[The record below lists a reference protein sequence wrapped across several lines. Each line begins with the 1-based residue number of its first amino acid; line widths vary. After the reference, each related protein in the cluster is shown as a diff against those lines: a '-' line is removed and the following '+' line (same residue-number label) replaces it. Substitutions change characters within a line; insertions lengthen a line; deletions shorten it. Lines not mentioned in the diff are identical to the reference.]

1 MKGKLRFRALGIA
14 YMAMLLACFLLVV
27 AIFGQKF
34 TTFDKV
40 ELRTATIGLSMPD
53 RADVKVR
60 GVIVGQ
66 VLEAKPAKGGKSAI
80 LTLGLDPDKIG
91 TIPDNVTASL
101 LPKTLFGEKYVEL
114 SIPRDASTSS
124 LKAGDVISQ
133 TALPVELEKILN
145 DIYPLLTAVQPG
157 ELNYTLNALATA
169 FEGRGEELGQT
180 IATLD
185 RYLNRL
191 NPQVPALMEDLR
203 KLSTVSNVY
212 ADAMPELAATLR
224 NTVVTG
230 NTLKGRQAALNAF
243 LKDTTAFSNTATRF
257 TRANGQNIIQLGK
270 VSEPVLALLR
280 HYSPEFPCLFQ
291 GLAKQVPLLD
301 SAFRNATVHVNL
313 ELVPQSKAYTAADQ
327 PKFADYSGPNC
338 AGLPN
343 PPGDQAN
350 PYGGPNSPIHLPNFN
365 DGYALNRVSPE
376 VEGGLNTRTI
386 GSADQKQVVNAMTAP
401 VLGMPAAQVPDLVS
415 LLFTPMAAG
424 SQVNLR

>member
-1 MKGKLRFRALGIA
+1 MRGKLHFRALGVA
-14 YMAMLLACFLLVV
+14 YIAMLVAAFLLVV

-34 TTFDKV
+34 TSFDKV
-40 ELRTATIGLSMPD
+40 ELRTATVGLSMPD

-66 VLEAKPAKGGKSAI
+66 VLEAKPASGGKSAI

-114 SIPRDASTSS
+114 SIPEEASTSA
-124 LKAGDVISQ
+124 LKAGDVISE

-169 FEGRGEELGQT
+169 FEGRGQELGQT
-180 IATLD
+180 IVTLD
-185 RYLNRL
+185 GYLKRL

-203 KLSTVSNVY
+203 RLSTVSDVY
-212 ADAMPELAATLR
+212 ADAMPEIAATLR

-280 HYSPEFPCLFQ
+280 RYSPEFPCLFK

-301 SAFRNATVHVNL
+301 SAFRDATVHVNL
-313 ELVPQSKAYTAADQ
+313 ELVPQSDAYTASDQ
-327 PKFADYSGPNC
+327 PMFADYSGPNC

-343 PPGDQAN
+343 PPGDQRI
-350 PYGGPNSPIHLPNFN
+350 PTLP
-365 DGYALNRVSPE
+365 R
-376 VEGGLNTRTI
+376 
-386 GSADQKQVVNAMTAP
+386 
-401 VLGMPAAQVPDLVS
+401 
-415 LLFTPMAAG
+415 
-424 SQVNLR
+424 